1 MPLGEWLSTV
11 AAIPYFGKRYGVVFG
26 PFPFTPTWDH
36 IKRYMPLMDHYG
48 TPLNCI
54 VYQNRM
60 VTIAFALG
68 DKPVPQYRRRISI
81 VLNGKYM
88 GMIHAVHGIKVL
100 GIPSCSF
107 CPAIGD
113 AACTPECAKNKENP
127 LFQRAAHKIA
137 AAAAARKVA
146 TLPGLPG
153 DTPPEAVS
161 ATATALGL
169 GGQGPSRL
177 ELTTTTNYY

>member
-1 MPLGEWLSTV
+1 
-11 AAIPYFGKRYGVVFG
+11 
-26 PFPFTPTWDH
+26 
-36 IKRYMPLMDHYG
+36 MDHYG

-127 LFQRAAHKIA
+127 LFQKAAHKIA
-137 AAAAARKVA
+137 AAAAARNA
-146 TLPGLPG
+146 ALPG
-153 DTPPEAVS
+153 DAPPEALS
-161 ATATALGL
+161 NGYGGGAGAKERSRERRTLMQGKEFSRTATGASM
-169 GGQGPSRL
+169 P
-177 ELTTTTNYY
+177 

>member
-1 MPLGEWLSTV
+1 
-11 AAIPYFGKRYGVVFG
+11 
-26 PFPFTPTWDH
+26 
-36 IKRYMPLMDHYG
+36 MDHYG
-48 TPLNCI
+48 APLNCI

-100 GIPSCSF
+100 GIPSCPF

-127 LFQRAAHKIA
+127 LFQKAAHKIA
-137 AAAAARKVA
+137 AAAAARSA
-146 TLPGLPG
+146 TLPDGA
-153 DTPPEAVS
+153 PPVLLRPS
-161 ATATALGL
+161 AGAKERSKERRSLMAAQETGRTATGMSM
-169 GGQGPSRL
+169 Q
-177 ELTTTTNYY
+177 